1 MLRIVNE
8 LSDRMLSLFVPRAT
22 ASAADCGY
30 PKDRIKCY
38 RGFERI
44 CRCWTNSNCAC
55 EPINSCHAT
64 THAC

>member
-30 PKDRIKCY
+30 PKYKN
-38 RGFERI
+38 I
-44 CRCWTNSNCAC
+44 CDGRVWRSCKCWTNSNCAC
-55 EPINSCHAT
+55 EPMNQCDPS
-64 THAC
+64 THLC